1 VMDLRWMIALASVI
15 VLEKLWR
22 YGRLLSYA
30 VGVGLLVLAVLAPSH
45 PGLIPGLHA
54 AGGMGGM

>member
-1 VMDLRWMIALASVI
+1 MQGRHVVGLAAVI

-22 YGRLLSYA
+22 YGKALSYA

-54 AGGMGGM
+54 AGSMGGM